1 MRATGKSD
9 IDCWQPISKIFSYV
23 FITIKM
29 AFIFKSQFLYIA
41 MQNGH
46 REPQSI
52 YQLINIY
59 NTQAKRHVSYTSLI
73 ISYTKEGYVLSK
85 YSKYSK
91 TLKRLKRL
99 APKVPDYTCP
109 DIDFI
114 VDKVENNNKGFTKF
128 RKKLLVR
135 KLERLRIQN
144 EALRESGEYWYKKLK
159 NYLFDLI

>member
-1 MRATGKSD
+1 MFLNF
-9 IDCWQPISKIFSYV
+9 FSYQLGGLEDCEV
-23 FITIKM
+23 IYIHVEWSQGTIELINTNK
-29 AFIFKSQFLYIA
+29 ATLSLIVSLHTDY
-41 MQNGH
+41 
-46 REPQSI
+46 SI
-52 YQLINIY
+52 Y
-59 NTQAKRHVSYTSLI
+59 
-73 ISYTKEGYVLSK
+73 KEGYVL
-85 YSKYSK
+85 SKYSK

-144 EALRESGEYWYKKLK
+144 EQLRESGEYWYKKLK
-159 NYLFDLI
+159 NYLIDFLD